1 VSIIIG
7 SLLCMFGGLGV
18 GSFLLPLKFSKA
30 WKWENSWLV
39 GAFLMY
45 VLLPAVTLFL
55 VIPRFDEIYG
65 RTPLKDLGM
74 IYVFGLIQGTGSL
87 IFTYGTTVMGLA
99 LGYALMIG
107 CISLFGLLVPLFGA
121 HFDRVTKLDGV
132 TLLIGCAIL
141 IVGIGLSGWAGLQRE
156 AIKGEPGAATGQKK
170 LNIPLMV
177 IVVLW
182 SGFANAM
189 FYFTFEFQQ
198 SMKALA
204 LSQYNVPL
212 YAWGF
217 LNTLPFF
224 LGMFTVNLILTTAKM
239 VRDKSLKNYW
249 SASGLRREYLLG
261 ASIGVLWYVG
271 QGVGYTMGQAVLGPL
286 GVAVGAALF
295 MGTMMVVSN
304 VLGVRTGEWKGVP
317 SATMRKLYV
326 ALVLLVVAM
335 SVIAIGN
342 YLQQVVFEVA

>member
-18 GSFLLPLKFSKA
+18 GSFLLPLKFSRA
-30 WKWENSWLV
+30 WRWENSWLV
-39 GAFLMY
+39 GAFFMY
-45 VLLPAVTLFL
+45 VLLPAATLFL

-65 RTPLKDLGM
+65 QTPLKDLGM

-121 HFDRVTKLDGV
+121 HLDRVTKLDGM

-141 IVGIGLSGWAGLQRE
+141 VLGIGLSGWAGLQRE

-177 IVVLW
+177 VVVLW

-198 SMKALA
+198 SMKTLA

-224 LGMFTVNLILTTAKM
+224 LGMFTINLILTTTKM
-239 VRDKSLKNYW
+239 ARDKSLKNYW
-249 SASGLRREYLLG
+249 SGSGLGREYLLG
-261 ASIGVLWYVG
+261 ASIGILWYVG

-295 MGTMMVVSN
+295 MGTMMIVSN

-317 SATMRKLYV
+317 GATMRKLYI

-335 SVIAIGN
+335 SVIAVGN

>member
-1 VSIIIG
+1 
-7 SLLCMFGGLGV
+7 
-18 GSFLLPLKFSKA
+18 
-30 WKWENSWLV
+30 
-39 GAFLMY
+39 MY
-45 VLLPAVTLFL
+45 VLLPAATLLL
-55 VIPRFDEIYG
+55 VIPRFGEIYG
-65 RTPLKDLGM
+65 QTPLKDLGM
-74 IYVFGLIQGTGSL
+74 IYLFGLIQGTGSL

-121 HFDRVTKLDGV
+121 HLDRVTKLDGA

-141 IVGIGLSGWAGLQRE
+141 VIGIGLSGWAGLQRE
-156 AIKGEPGAATGQKK
+156 AVKGQSGTAPGQNK

-204 LSQYNVPL
+204 LNQYNVPL

-224 LGMFTVNLILTTAKM
+224 LGMFTINLILTTTKM
-239 VRDKSLKNYW
+239 VRDKTLKNYW

-261 ASIGVLWYVG
+261 ASIGLLWYVG
-271 QGVGYTMGQAVLGPL
+271 QGVGYTIGQAVLGPL

-317 SATMRKLYV
+317 GVIMRKLYI

-335 SVIAIGN
+335 AVIAVGN

>member
-7 SLLCMFGGLGV
+7 SLVCMFGGLGV
-18 GSFLLPLKFSKA
+18 GSFLLPLKFSRT
-30 WKWENSWLV
+30 WRWENSWLV
-39 GAFLMY
+39 GAFFMY
-45 VLLPAVTLFL
+45 VLLPAATLLL
-55 VIPRFDEIYG
+55 VIPRFGEIYG
-65 RTPLKDLGM
+65 QTPLRNLGM
-74 IYVFGLIQGTGSL
+74 IYLFGLIQGTGSL
-87 IFTYGTTVMGLA
+87 IFTYGITVMGLA

-121 HFDRVTKLDGV
+121 HLDRVTKLDGM

-141 IVGIGLSGWAGLQRE
+141 VMGIGLSGWAGLQRE
-156 AIKGEPGAATGQKK
+156 AVKGQSGTATGQKK

-182 SGFANAM
+182 SGLANAM

-204 LSQYNVPL
+204 LNQYNVPL

-224 LGMFTVNLILTTAKM
+224 LGMFTINLILTTTKM

-271 QGVGYTMGQAVLGPL
+271 QGVGYTIGQAVLGPL

-317 SATMRKLYV
+317 SVTMRKLHI

-335 SVIAIGN
+335 SVIAVGN

>member
-1 VSIIIG
+1 
-7 SLLCMFGGLGV
+7 
-18 GSFLLPLKFSKA
+18 
-30 WKWENSWLV
+30 
-39 GAFLMY
+39 MY
-45 VLLPAVTLFL
+45 VLLPAATLLL
-55 VIPRFDEIYG
+55 VIPRFGEVYG
-65 RTPLKDLGM
+65 QTPLKDLGM
-74 IYVFGLIQGTGSL
+74 IYVFGLVQGTGSL

-121 HFDRVTKLDGV
+121 HLDRVTKLDGV
-132 TLLIGCAIL
+132 TLLIGCFVL
-141 IVGIGLSGWAGLQRE
+141 VVGIGLSGWAGLQRE
-156 AIKGEPGAATGQKK
+156 AVKGQAGAAAGQRK

-204 LSQYNVPL
+204 LSQYDVPL

-224 LGMFTVNLILTTAKM
+224 LGMFTINLILTTAKM
-239 VRDKSLKNYW
+239 VRDGSLKNYW
-249 SASGLRREYLLG
+249 CAAGLRREYLLG
-261 ASIGVLWYVG
+261 ASIGLLWYLG
-271 QGVGYTMGQAVLGPL
+271 QGVGYTIGQAVLGPL

-304 VLGVRTGEWKGVP
+304 VLGVRTGEWDGVP
-317 SATMRKLYV
+317 RATMKKLYA

-335 SVIAIGN
+335 SVIAVGN